1 MRVQFNQNVTLPSGD
16 LVANQMDTGTVVGT
30 DAGGQLF
37 VRLDSPVNPK
47 FTDLLVPP
55 AMVWDE
61 TVKPDLAMSIDKN
74 VRDTVAP
81 KAPKPVEENK
91 LGFRV
96 RTIGLK
102 DIDLSAYQEFRDE
115 CKSLDGVTVPIAI
128 TKALDA
134 ANIAGDL
141 MEYRALL
148 LYTSTELERQ
158 TKLKYSTAV
167 GKAEGSSQD
176 KREALAKQDPD
187 YQALLMQTAEVCAL
201 KQLVDDAYEHAN
213 KLHYFFKVVYQGES
227 RVPVDAPF
235 RG

>member
-1 MRVQFNQNVTLPSGD
+1 MKVQFNQNVTLPSGE
-16 LVANQMDTGTVVGT
+16 LVANQMDMATVLRDDGVSF
-30 DAGGQLF
+30 L
-37 VRLDSPVNPK
+37 VHIDSPINSKYPE
-47 FTDLLVPP
+47 LLVPK
-55 AMVWDE
+55 AIVWTQDIKSE
-61 TVKPDLAMSIDKN
+61 VAMSIDKN
-74 VRDTVAP
+74 VRDTTGP
-81 KAPKPVEENK
+81 TPPKPVEENK

-102 DIDLSAYQEFRDE
+102 DIDLSAYQEFRNE

-148 LYTSTELERQ
+148 LYTATELERQ
-158 TKLKYSTAV
+158 TKLKYSLAV

-176 KREALAKQDPD
+176 KREALAKQDTG
-187 YQALLMQTAEVCAL
+187 YQDLLIQTAEVSAL

-227 RVPVDAPF
+227 RVPVDTPF